1 MMRES
6 ECTRAVTSGGGHER
20 RRGRT
25 VAVGGWRR
33 RSGRRAHGAGSLR
46 ARGTDRFEDLVAW
59 VLTTCA
65 AGVVLLAVL
74 VGQLGAEHT
83 LDRARAE
90 AAARTPARAEL
101 LEDVDDATPADTTR
115 TRTAL
120 ARWTAPDG
128 RAVQG
133 RVLVTSQH
141 TVGDIVSVWVD
152 RSGRLTQAP
161 TKPGTATAVGWTWGV
176 AVTLGGWAVL
186 ALLWAAVRAATARR
200 NAAAWAREWAVV
212 EPTWSGRVP

>member
-1 MMRES
+1 M
-6 ECTRAVTSGGGHER
+6 
-20 RRGRT
+20 
-25 VAVGGWRR
+25 AVGGWRR
-33 RSGRRAHGAGSLR
+33 WRSGRQARRARSLR

-65 AGVVLLAVL
+65 AGVVLLAIA
-74 VGQLGAEHT
+74 VGQLGADHT
-83 LDRARAE
+83 LARSRAE
-90 AAARTPARAEL
+90 TAARTPTRAEL
-101 LEDVDDATPADTTR
+101 LEDVDGATLTDGSR
-115 TRTAL
+115 TRTAP

-128 RAVQG
+128 RLAQG

-141 TVGDIVSVWVD
+141 AVGDTVSIWVD
-152 RSGRLTQAP
+152 RTGRLTQAP

-186 ALLWAAVRAATARR
+186 GLLWAAVRAATARR